1 MSVDISNCKN
11 MNPLHEPKNTVN
23 VSNSNTTTTITWKK
37 INWLSVVGSAMV
49 LFVSQAADKQ
59 ELQQSEYIVT

>member
-1 MSVDISNCKN
+1 
-11 MNPLHEPKNTVN
+11 MNQRTLSTLATPTPPPQSHGRK
-23 VSNSNTTTTITWKK
+23 SADF
-37 INWLSVVGSAMV
+37 SVVGSAMV